1 MQDALNLSSV
11 TTFEKHANHINLE
24 DKNESMETV
33 NQTAFELFSDQNI
46 GKRILLN
53 IKERENSC
61 VEQKG
66 GHFEH
71 ILKLKD
77 YSLSSFQIWESGN
90 RCCRKLYLFR
100 NSNEL

>member
-1 MQDALNLSSV
+1 MLTLHQV
-11 TTFEKHANHINLE
+11 FEKHVNHINLE

-46 GKRILLN
+46 CKRILLN

-77 YSLSSFQIWESGN
+77 HE
-90 RCCRKLYLFR
+90 
-100 NSNEL
+100 NEE

>member
-1 MQDALNLSSV
+1 MLVHLTICKQFEHRVCSAALNLSSV
-11 TTFEKHANHINLE
+11 TKYALLTLHQVFEKHVNHINLE

-66 GHFEH
+66 
-71 ILKLKD
+71 
-77 YSLSSFQIWESGN
+77 
-90 RCCRKLYLFR
+90 
-100 NSNEL
+100 

>member
-1 MQDALNLSSV
+1 M
-11 TTFEKHANHINLE
+11 NHINLE

-53 IKERENSC
+53 IDERENSC

-66 GHFEH
+66 GNLNIF
-71 ILKLKD
+71 
-77 YSLSSFQIWESGN
+77 
-90 RCCRKLYLFR
+90 
-100 NSNEL
+100 